1 MATLGVDGIA
11 SGLDTASVISALIA
25 IEKNQQTLLSKK
37 KTSAESVVSSLQSI
51 NTKIKALAE
60 AAAAAKKPTAWTAT
74 TATSSSTAATATTSS
89 TSTTGSLTFNV
100 DAVAASQKSL
110 SAAVADG
117 SGITADNPPTITVKL
132 ADGTSTSVTAAS
144 NSLSDIAAAING
156 GDMGISA
163 TIVSAGA
170 GSYRLQFTGAA
181 TGTDNAFEVY
191 AADQATVDA
200 GSATRIDATVTR
212 AASDAQITLWAGTAA
227 EQTITQSSN
236 TFEGLMTGVDV
247 TVSAVEADVTI
258 DVATDSSGVSSM
270 VSGLV
275 TQMMSILDAIDTG
288 TASTS
293 TTNSDGT
300 TAVSGGILSGDS
312 LVRNMKLKLSES
324 MTYPING
331 KSLSEYGINV
341 DRYGEVTFDEEAF
354 GAALAADPQGVAS
367 AMQELATRI
376 EDTATQYSDPYEGML
391 TQSLTTR
398 QKEVDS
404 LAKQIS
410 DWDTRL
416 ALKEEALY
424 AKFTAMEVSIQ
435 KLNAQMEYLTSALD
449 SLSAE

>member
-37 KTSAESVVSSLQSI
+37 KSSAESVVSSLQSI

-74 TATSSSTAATATTSS
+74 TASSSSTAATATTSS
-89 TSTTGSLTFNV
+89 TSTAGSLTFNV

-117 SGITADNPPTITVKL
+117 SGITSDNPPTFTVKK
-132 ADGTSTSVTAAS
+132 ADGTYASVTAAS
-144 NSLSDIAAAING
+144 NSLTDIAAAINS
-156 GDMGISA
+156 GDMGVSA
-163 TIVSAGA
+163 TIVSAGS
-170 GSYRLQFTGAA
+170 GSYRLQFTGAE
-181 TGTDNAFEVY
+181 TGTDNGFEVY
-191 AADQATVDA
+191 AADQATVEA
-200 GSATRIDATVTR
+200 GSATRVDATTTR
-212 AASDAQITLWAGTAA
+212 TASDAQITLWAGTAA

-247 TVSAVEADVTI
+247 TVSAVEDDVTI
-258 DVATDSSGVSSM
+258 DVVTDADGVKSM
-270 VSGLV
+270 VGDLV
-275 TQMMSILDAIDTG
+275 TQMMSILSAIDKG

-293 TTNSDGT
+293 STNSDGT
-300 TAVSGGILSGDS
+300 SSVTGGILSGDS

-354 GAALAADPQGVAS
+354 ATALAADPQGVAT

-398 QKEVDS
+398 QQEVDS

-449 SLSAE
+449 SLNAE